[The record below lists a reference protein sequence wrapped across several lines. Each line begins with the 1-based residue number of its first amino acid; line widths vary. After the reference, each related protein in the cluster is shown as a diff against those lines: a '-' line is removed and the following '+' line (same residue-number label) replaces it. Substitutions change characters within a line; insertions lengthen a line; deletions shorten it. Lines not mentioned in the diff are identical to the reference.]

1 MVIHQR
7 GDTEAIDGT
16 TYREKE
22 RERGKWKGRS
32 LKKRRMK
39 ERGDK
44 RYRGC
49 TTVQS
54 CLDTGHQIITKNE
67 RKERRMSESNHLARA
82 EAASKREEDE
92 TH

>member
-1 MVIHQR
+1 MEI
-7 GDTEAIDGT
+7 TEAIDEIR
-16 TYREKE
+16 YREKE
-22 RERGKWKGRS
+22 RESGKWKERS
-32 LKKRRMK
+32 LKKGRMK

-44 RYRGC
+44 KDRSC
-49 TTVQS
+49 TIVQS

-67 RKERRMSESNHLARA
+67 RKERKMGESNHLARA